1 MYPPRVRNRSAG
13 GSRRTRRARAWCAAP
28 APGSPTLNNLA
39 CVGNIGVEGGAMT
52 LVERRMHAGN
62 WQLS

>member
-1 MYPPRVRNRSAG
+1 VDILVTGTKCTGNAG
-13 GSRRTRRARAWCAAP
+13 AA
-28 APGSPTLNNLA
+28 GIPTLNNLA

-62 WQLS
+62 WPLSWA